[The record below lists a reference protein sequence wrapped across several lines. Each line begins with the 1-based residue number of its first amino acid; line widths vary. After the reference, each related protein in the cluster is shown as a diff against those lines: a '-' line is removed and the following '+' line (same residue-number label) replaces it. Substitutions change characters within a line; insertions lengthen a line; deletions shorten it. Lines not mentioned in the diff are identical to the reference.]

1 MTHVCSMIKNLFCSK
16 DFNALRNERGMFA
29 MTTALSLVAMFGF
42 IALGIE
48 VGRWYIVRAELSKA
62 VDAGSLLG
70 ARNISNPYL
79 DDYFGVGAG
88 EGLNELV
95 KAIGEA
101 NFSPGYFGADTP
113 VIAMTGQVVDGKV
126 LVSGDTNVANYAART
141 LETASTA
148 GQYATTHVASL
159 GGAQKRD
166 VEIMLV
172 LDRSGSMSQEIG
184 DLRTAAK
191 SFVDYFE
198 DTQDQDKLG
207 LISYSTAV
215 KVDEPL
221 SHGFVDTMKTKID
234 LMTAS
239 GWTNMEDAIDQTD
252 GSSGFTDQS
261 NIPGDQRVQQFL
273 VFFTDGK
280 PTAFRSTYEPN
291 TAPYRLFTRGSIN
304 KVNVTTGEPDVVV
317 AASSDSSARLYDPY
331 NGGQLPDISGSY
343 AKQYATGDGLHSSSS
358 ACGIWTMKWW
368 ILQDPNYGKDY
379 SGSPLSGYGAEHC
392 SIPISKMVDYVEDQ
406 AKQMAL
412 DHAQEIKDSGVK
424 VYTIGLGS
432 SLDEQL
438 LMDMSSGEAF
448 YHLAPT
454 SAQLQELFQ
463 KIAKNIKLRLIQV

>member
-1 MTHVCSMIKNLFCSK
+1 MKHAFSTIKKWLRCETGQSV
-16 DFNALRNERGMFA
+16 RNERGMFA
-29 MTTALSLVAMFGF
+29 LTTALSLVAMFGF

-48 VGRWYIVRAELSKA
+48 AGRWYIVRAELSKA
-62 VDAGSLLG
+62 VDAASLLG

-79 DDYFGVGAG
+79 DDYFGVGSG

-101 NFSPGYFGADTP
+101 NFAPGYFGADSP
-113 VIAMTGQVVDGKV
+113 IIAMTGQVVDGKV
-126 LVSGDTNVANYAART
+126 IVSGDTDVTNYAART
-141 LETASTA
+141 LESSS
-148 GQYATTHVASL
+148 GQFDTTHVGSL

-166 VEIMLV
+166 VEIVLV

-184 DLRTAAK
+184 DLKTAAK

-198 DTQDQDKLG
+198 DSQTQDKLG

-221 SHGFVDTMKTKID
+221 DHNFVDDMKTKID
-234 LMTAS
+234 LMSAS
-239 GWTNMEDAIDQTD
+239 GWTNMEDAIDQAG

-261 NIPGDQRVQQFL
+261 GVPGDQRVQQFL

-280 PTAFRSTYEPN
+280 PTAFRSTYDPS
-291 TAPYRLFTRGSIN
+291 TAPYRLFTRGSVN
-304 KVNVTTGEPDVVV
+304 KVNETTQEPDVVV
-317 AASSDSSARLYDPY
+317 AASSSSDARLYDPY
-331 NGGQLPDISGSY
+331 DGSQLPNLSGSY
-343 AKQYATGDGLHSSSS
+343 AKQYGTGDGLPSSSS
-358 ACGIWTMKWW
+358 ACGYYTMKWW
-368 ILQDPNYGKDY
+368 IVQDPDYGKNY
-379 SGSPLSGYGAEHC
+379 PGSPISGYGDEHC
-392 SIPISKMVDYVEDQ
+392 SIPISSMVGYVEDQ

-412 DHAQEIKDSGVK
+412 DHAQELKASGVK

-438 LMDMSSGEAF
+438 LADMSSGEAF
-448 YHLAPT
+448 TYLAPSST
-454 SAQLQELFQ
+454 ELQELFQ